1 MTRGAN
7 HGGRGARQ
15 TLRAG
20 AVVAVVLAPSL
31 AACAAGFDESFTTP
45 APVSEATTSKGLT
58 LSVGPAPLRF
68 AVPVRVEPP
77 SFAAR
82 VDVFVQTASRS
93 LRVEVLPESFAS
105 DDPAAWALVGPGAVL
120 ETFLSGQQDE
130 TLRLE
135 ELFGPRR
142 GQTAPMFALQVD
154 GWSMRDEGIF
164 DGDYVIV
171 ERRQTARNGERV
183 VALLP
188 DGETT
193 LKTFFK
199 ERDGRIRLQPA
210 NPEFEPIIVDRCEVQ
225 GVVVGVMRRY

>member
-7 HGGRGARQ
+7 HGGQGARQ

-31 AACAAGFDESFTTP
+31 AACAAGFDESFSTP
-45 APVSEATTSKGLT
+45 APVSEATTSKGLAV
-58 LSVGPAPLRF
+58 SVGPAPLRF

-82 VDVFVQTASRS
+82 VDVFVQTASRP

-130 TLRLE
+130 TLRLS
-135 ELFGPRR
+135 LAHDPDDVADPIAVHLSLQLVAPGDVDLDGIDDAVTVAFGAL
-142 GQTAPMFALQVD
+142 AP
-154 GWSMRDEGIF
+154 
-164 DGDYVIV
+164 
-171 ERRQTARNGERV
+171 
-183 VALLP
+183 LP
-188 DGETT
+188 
-193 LKTFFK
+193 
-199 ERDGRIRLQPA
+199 P
-210 NPEFEPIIVDRCEVQ
+210 
-225 GVVVGVMRRY
+225 